1 MDLMSGYKYMYIE
14 QEKNN
19 RIGVTVHS
27 HCVEHESFRGL
38 LQRWRR
44 GRGCSEL

>member
-27 HCVEHESFRGL
+27 HCVESVEGVLKRSWL
-38 LQRWRR
+38 
-44 GRGCSEL
+44 GRGGSE